1 MPQGGRST
9 LAPAWKGHHQ
19 HDRATASAGPR
30 VTRVGGPPRLLVVED
45 SESDVELLREALADS
60 VPAVELDVVRHGED
74 ALAFLRRQAPFPDAA
89 HPDLVVLDLNLPRM
103 GGLEVLKALRED
115 VDPRLRRIPVVI
127 FTTSGSTSDV
137 ETAYDLH
144 ASSFV
149 TKPTA
154 FEHYVETVCAF
165 REFWLRAAALPATG

>member
-1 MPQGGRST
+1 MTVPV
-9 LAPAWKGHHQ
+9 
-19 HDRATASAGPR
+19 GPR
-30 VTRVGGPPRLLVVED
+30 RLLVVED

-60 VPAVELDVVRHGED
+60 DPSVAMDIVRHGED
-74 ALAFLRRQAPFPDAA
+74 ALAFLRREGEFHGAA

-103 GGLEVLKALRED
+103 GGFEVLRALRQD
-115 VDPRLRRIPVVI
+115 VDPRLRRLPVIV
-127 FTTSGSTSDV
+127 FTTSATSTDV

-154 FEHYVETVCAF
+154 FEHYLDTVRAF
-165 REFWLRAAALPATG
+165 REFWLRVARLPASA